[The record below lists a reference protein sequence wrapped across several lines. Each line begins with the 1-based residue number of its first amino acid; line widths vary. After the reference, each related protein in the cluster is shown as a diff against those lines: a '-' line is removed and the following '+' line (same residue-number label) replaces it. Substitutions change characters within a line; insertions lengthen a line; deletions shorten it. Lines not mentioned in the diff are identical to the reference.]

1 MRFTLKRAAAWL
13 TGTALAALAI
23 GGVASATVTSSA
35 PSNFH
40 PITSARVLDTRTVHI
55 PVAAGATYVAD
66 LTKALPVT
74 ASAVVLNLTVTDATG
89 GGYVLAYPDGANRP
103 NPGSTI
109 NFGKG
114 QTVANNVTVAVTD
127 NKVDLYNASSGS
139 VDLVADLEGYYTAS
153 AAAPAT
159 LTSQTTT
166 AGVIK
171 TGGSAATNAT
181 DAVEL
186 TLPAGTYQVSVNAKA
201 TPIEQLSAGQPS
213 GVQIFPQFFVY
224 NGALNPTPP
233 TGHWWDNDLFNVG
246 SGALESGQ
254 NVTIDSY
261 YSGSG
266 LVTVAGPGSEELHI
280 YAFGYDSDRGA
291 GSYTLDDLTV
301 TAVPVTAPP
310 VS

>member
-1 MRFTLKRAAAWL
+1 MRFTVKQATAWL
-13 TGTALAALAI
+13 AATVLAAVAI
-23 GGVASATVTSSA
+23 GGVASATVGSST

-55 PVAAGATYVAD
+55 PVAAGKTYVAD

-153 AAAPAT
+153 AAPAT

-201 TPIEQLSAGQPS
+201 TPIVQLSAGQPS
-213 GVQIFPQFFVY
+213 GVQVFPQFFVY
-224 NGALNPTPP
+224 NQTLTAAF
-233 TGHWWDNDLFNVG
+233 TGDEFNVG

-254 NVTIDSY
+254 NNQIDSY
-261 YSGSG
+261 FSGSG

-280 YAFGYDSDRGA
+280 YAFGYDSDRGV

-301 TAVPVTAPP
+301 TAVPVTVP